1 MTIKEEMGTRD
12 NKIVVP
18 DLTTSINQTVA
29 IMILSS
35 FLAISCLISPVFLD
49 NEVVRKKLVRRR
61 KQNWQSEEEGSQL
74 SPRHISPVKK
84 VFKRKIINSD
94 GNGAQSQKQLVRRK
108 VMPHILP
115 DNQNVEQ
122 HFSSPNRIFPTLNNQ
137 SISPYINEAV
147 PNKPMDAK
155 RCKSYLLKDVVFSFS
170 KRICQFHFSRGRK
183 RFDYMFNGIQSAN
196 SSWEVIPL

>member
-1 MTIKEEMGTRD
+1 
-12 NKIVVP
+12 
-18 DLTTSINQTVA
+18 
-29 IMILSS
+29 MILSS
-35 FLAISCLISPVFLD
+35 LLAISCLISPVFLD

-122 HFSSPNRIFPTLNNQ
+122 HFSPPNRIFPTPTNQ

-155 RCKSYLLKDVVFSFS
+155 RCK
-170 KRICQFHFSRGRK
+170 FHQL
-183 RFDYMFNGIQSAN
+183 N
-196 SSWEVIPL
+196 

>member
-1 MTIKEEMGTRD
+1 MAVWHCDTLPAPERSQRKTQQQSNSNGELTNSNSSKASSIAT
-12 NKIVVP
+12 P

-49 NEVVRKKLVRRR
+49 NEMVRKKLVRRR
-61 KQNWQSEEEGSQL
+61 KQGWQSEEMDGYDL

-94 GNGAQSQKQLVRRK
+94 GGQKQVVRRK

-115 DNQNVEQ
+115 DKHNIDN
-122 HFSSPNRIFPTLNNQ
+122 HFSPPNRILPTTANQ
-137 SISPYINEAV
+137 SISPSYMNEAV

-155 RCKSYLLKDVVFSFS
+155 RCKYD
-170 KRICQFHFSRGRK
+170 
-183 RFDYMFNGIQSAN
+183 DT
-196 SSWEVIPL
+196 VIDCFIF

>member
-1 MTIKEEMGTRD
+1 MGELTD
-12 NKIVVP
+12 NSTKASYKPTP
-18 DLTTSINQTVA
+18 DLTTSINQTVVVT
-29 IMILSS
+29 MILSS
-35 FLAISCLISPVFLD
+35 ILAISCLISPVFLD

-74 SPRHISPVKK
+74 SPRHISQVKK

-122 HFSSPNRIFPTLNNQ
+122 HFS
-137 SISPYINEAV
+137 
-147 PNKPMDAK
+147 
-155 RCKSYLLKDVVFSFS
+155 
-170 KRICQFHFSRGRK
+170 
-183 RFDYMFNGIQSAN
+183 
-196 SSWEVIPL
+196 

>member
-1 MTIKEEMGTRD
+1 
-12 NKIVVP
+12 
-18 DLTTSINQTVA
+18 
-29 IMILSS
+29 MILSS
-35 FLAISCLISPVFLD
+35 ILAISCLISPVFLD

-61 KQNWQSEEEGSQL
+61 KQNWQSEEEGNQL
-74 SPRHISPVKK
+74 SPRHISQVKK

-122 HFSSPNRIFPTLNNQ
+122 HFSPPNRIFPNQ

-155 RCKSYLLKDVVFSFS
+155 RCKFHQLSFFFQ
-170 KRICQFHFSRGRK
+170 KEYCQFHFSRGRK